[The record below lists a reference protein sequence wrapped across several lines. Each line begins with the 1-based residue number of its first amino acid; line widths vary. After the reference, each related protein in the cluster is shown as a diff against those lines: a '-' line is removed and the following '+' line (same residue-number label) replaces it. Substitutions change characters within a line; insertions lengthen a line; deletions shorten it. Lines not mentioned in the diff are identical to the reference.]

1 MLDQNHTSWRARS
14 RPGRAGLMLVFVT
27 AALGAPVPVASADEL
42 VVDDADAAVQITGY
56 GPEPPVVGAIGLPPL

>member
-1 MLDQNHTSWRARS
+1 
-14 RPGRAGLMLVFVT
+14 MLVFVT
-27 AALGAPVPVASADEL
+27 AALGAPVSVASADEL